1 MSEHTPLHRILGR
14 FDWQPPPWWRPVA
27 RQVDR
32 GVVWAAANRV
42 RAAAGGLVLLLV
54 GALVLGGSWWWR
66 TRPQPLYVTITVEAP
81 TARDLDDPE
90 SKPAPLRLRFGEP
103 AAPLAAIGSVLQTG
117 VQLSPATTGQWSW
130 EDETTLRFEPAGD
143 WPVGQRYA
151 VQLGREAL
159 RDGLKL
165 RSQRVEFRS
174 APFEAAFMRAEF
186 YQDPTDPR
194 IKKIVVNLRFSHP
207 VDPSSFERAFR
218 LRNGREAQAFTA
230 TYDERRMHAYVQ
242 SATLAMPA
250 QATPMQVELGA
261 GVRSAMGG
269 PELGSRL
276 ETTVTVPGR
285 FSLSVEEATPGY
297 VTNERHESEQV
308 LTLATSERVA
318 PAELGQH
325 LQAWLLPEQHPDKPA
340 ARNGRPFD
348 WNTPALVADEILA
361 LATRVELEPVESAD
375 EYPTLHAFRFRAPV
389 GRYLYLRVD
398 AGLKSFGGFELAR
411 AWDGTLAVP
420 EPPREV
426 KLLQSGALLSLR
438 GERRLGLYSR
448 DVPAIRYEVG
458 RVAPDRLYLLATQAD
473 GTFGN
478 PQFHGWSLSFD
489 DLSEVQSQVQPVAPA
504 GAPGGAQYHGFD
516 LSPYLAP
523 QGRQRTGV
531 FFVRAQGWDPQR
543 RRLLGAGDERLILVT
558 DLGVLVKRAV
568 DGTEDVFVQ
577 SVSSG
582 EPVAGAIVQ
591 LLGRNG
597 LALATRTTDA
607 QGRAQLPSFRDARR
621 EREPALYLV
630 RKDEDAAFLP
640 VGRSDRVLDL
650 SRFEVGGV
658 SNAAESGQLSAYLF
672 SDRGIYRPGD
682 ELKIGLIVKAADW
695 ARPVEGLPLEA
706 VITDA
711 RGQVVRR
718 QRLRLSSSGFEELTH
733 ATSESSPTGSWEVA
747 LYIVKDGAPAARI
760 GNTVVNVQEF
770 LPDRM
775 KLALRF
781 STENEA
787 GWVAPQGLAANVE
800 LKTLFDTP
808 AADRRV
814 TGTLRLTPRLPQFA
828 AWKDWQFADPAKA
841 RRSLE
846 DALAEVSTDAQG
858 AASLP
863 LDLQRF
869 EPGTYALQLV
879 VQAFEAGGGRGV
891 TQARTVLVS
900 GQPFLVGLKPDGD
913 LGYVSRGSPRQ
924 VEIVAVDPALAP
936 IAAPGL
942 RAAIVERRFVSVLER
957 QNDGTLRYE
966 SRAKEIPIDEQPLAL
981 PAGKLARALPTDNPG
996 DYALL
1001 VRDAEGRELNRIEYS
1016 VVGQGEV
1023 ARRMDRNAE
1032 LELKLARSD
1041 VAPGEEIEISI
1052 RAPFAGAGLI
1062 TIERERVHAFKWF
1075 RADTTASVQR
1085 IRVPEGFD
1093 GNGYV
1098 SVAFVRDPNSAEVFT
1113 SPLSWGV
1120 MPFSVDLG
1128 RRKLEVQLRAPARL
1142 RPGETLELSYRT
1154 SRRSRLVVFGVDEGI
1169 LQVAGWR
1176 NPDPLGFF
1184 FEKRALEVDTR
1195 QILDLLLPEFQ
1206 ALMRSASG
1214 GDAEGSGA
1222 KYLNPFKRRRDLPV
1236 AFWSGLVDAGPEAAR
1251 FRYVVPD
1258 SFNGSMRLV
1267 AVAVDADGIGVA
1279 SSQLVSRGDFVILP
1293 NAPLSVAPGDEFELT
1308 AGVVN
1313 NLEGVADADAAVDVT
1328 TRLEAS
1334 EQFEILG
1341 APQMVTPIARGR
1353 EAVVRFRLRAR
1364 EALGAGSLRLTA
1376 SAGTRRATATA
1387 GVSLRPAGTF
1397 QTLLQSGS
1405 FDDGRQEV
1413 PLARKLR
1420 PERRQLEA
1428 SVSASPLA
1436 IAGGLE
1442 AWLAEYPYGCT
1453 EQLVSQALPAVLL
1466 GARPELGRTNLAAA
1480 PERWSLLLVELRAR
1494 QNADGGFGYWPSDPS
1509 ASPYASVYAL
1519 HALIEA
1525 QQREQAAP
1533 RDVLERGGAWLA
1545 EFAAEGTGG
1554 LALERTRAYAIYVLT
1569 RMGRVASNHAN
1580 AELERLDRAHGR
1592 AWRSDITAA
1601 WLAAAYQTMRQA
1613 APARELI
1620 AGVKFSDPQRPWPID
1635 YSDDGGGYVYSSA
1648 THDAQLAF
1656 LLARHFPERL
1666 REQGPAALAA
1676 ITAAPRAGHS
1686 TASAA
1691 WTVLALDAWAAS
1703 AESGPVPALSIEELL
1718 AGGQARAL
1726 TTRGT
1731 AVRQAPFDSEATA
1744 LRFGAP
1750 RGTRVYWSATLAG
1763 YDRELPQTELRQGL
1777 EIVRDYLGADG
1788 KPARTVRQGD
1798 ELTVRVR
1805 LRSLEQRQYWDGVI
1819 VDVLPGGFE
1828 PILDELVRPAAE
1840 GRDDAARIGP
1850 ERVQSQ
1856 SDASATA
1863 AVLPWSPDHVD
1874 VREDR
1879 VVAFG
1884 AIGPQTRE
1892 FTYRVRATAA
1902 GRFAVPPAYAE
1913 SMYDPAAQARSA
1925 GARLDVEAR

>member
-1 MSEHTPLHRILGR
+1 MSEHTPLRRILGTL
-14 FDWQPPPWWRPVA
+14 DWQPPPWWRPVA
-27 RQVDR
+27 ARVDA
-32 GVVWAAANRV
+32 GVAWAAANRL
-42 RAAAGGLVLLLV
+42 RAAAGGLALLLA
-54 GALVLGGSWWWR
+54 GALALGGAWWWR
-66 TRPQPLYVTITVEAP
+66 TRPQPQYVPVTVEAP
-81 TARDLDDPE
+81 GARDLNDPE

-103 AAPLAAIGSVLQTG
+103 AAPLAAIGSELQSG
-117 VQLSPATTGQWSW
+117 VQLSPAFTGRWSW
-130 EDETTLRFEPAGD
+130 EDEATLRFEPAGD
-143 WPVGQRYA
+143 WPVGQRYV
-151 VQLGREAL
+151 VQFARGAL
-159 RDGLKL
+159 REGLKL
-165 RSQRVEFRS
+165 ESERLEFRS
-174 APFEAAFMRAEF
+174 AAFDAGFTRAEF

-194 IKKIVVNLRFSHP
+194 IKKVVVNLRFTHP

-218 LRNGREAQAFTA
+218 LRSGREAQPFTA
-230 TYDERRMHAYVQ
+230 TYDEKRMHAYVQ
-242 SATLAMPA
+242 SATLDMPA
-250 QATPMQVELGA
+250 EATPMQVELGA
-261 GVRSAMGG
+261 DVRSGVGG
-269 PELGSRL
+269 PELGRRL
-276 ETTVTVPGR
+276 ETVVTVPGR
-285 FSLSVEEATPGY
+285 FSLAIEEATPGY

-308 LTLATSERVA
+308 LTVATSERVA
-318 PAELGQH
+318 PAELGRR
-325 LQAWLLPEQHPDKPA
+325 LRAWLLPEQHPDKPA
-340 ARNGRPFD
+340 ARGGRPFD

-361 LATRVELEPVESAD
+361 LATPVELEPVESAD
-375 EYPTLHAFRFRAPV
+375 EYPTLHALRFRAPV
-389 GRYLYLRVD
+389 GRHLYLRVE

-411 AWDGTLAVP
+411 RWDATLAVP

-426 KLLQSGALLSLR
+426 KLLQSGSLLSLR
-438 GERRLGLYSR
+438 GERRLALYSR

-478 PQFHGWSLSFD
+478 PQFRGWSLSFD
-489 DLSEVQSQVQPVAPA
+489 DLAELETQIQPVPPA
-504 GAPGGAQYHGFD
+504 GAPGRVQYHGFD

-523 QGRQRTGV
+523 QGRPRTGV
-531 FFVRAQGWDPQR
+531 FFIRAQGWDPQQR
-543 RRLLGAGDERLILVT
+543 RALDVADERLVLVT

-568 DGTEDVFVQ
+568 DGSEDVFVQ

-582 EPVAGAIVQ
+582 EPVAGAVVQ

-597 LALATRTTDA
+597 LALATRSTDE
-607 QGRAQLPSFRDARR
+607 QGRARLPSFRDARR

-640 VGRSDRVLDL
+640 VQRSDRVLDL
-650 SRFEVGGV
+650 SRFDVGGV
-658 SNAAESGQLSAYLF
+658 ANAAEAGQLSAYLF

-682 ELKIGLIVKAADW
+682 ELKIGLIVRAADW
-695 ARPVEGLPLEA
+695 AQPVEGLPLEA
-706 VITDA
+706 VISDP

-718 QRLRLSSSGFEELTH
+718 QRLRLSASGFEELAH
-733 ATSESSPTGSWEVA
+733 ATSESSPTGAWDVA

-760 GNTVVNVQEF
+760 GSTVVNVQEF

-781 STENEA
+781 STEREA
-787 GWVAPQGLAANVE
+787 GWVAPQDLAANLE

-808 AADRRV
+808 AAGRRISA
-814 TGTLRLTPRLPQFA
+814 TLRLTPRLPQFA
-828 AWKDWQFADPAKA
+828 AWKDWRFVDPVKA
-841 RRSLE
+841 RRSFE
-846 DALAEVSTDAQG
+846 DALAEVTTDGQG
-858 AASLP
+858 AATLP
-863 LDLQRF
+863 LELQRF

-879 VQAFEAGGGRGV
+879 VQAFEPGGGRGV
-891 TQARTVLVS
+891 TQARTLLVS
-900 GQPFLVGLKPDGD
+900 GQPFLVGLKADGD
-913 LGYVSRGSPRQ
+913 LGYVTRGAARQ
-924 VEIVAVDPALAP
+924 VEIVALDPSLAP
-936 IAAPGL
+936 LAVPGL
-942 RAAIVERRFVSVLER
+942 RAAIVERRIVSVLER
-957 QNDGTLRYE
+957 QADGTLRYQ
-966 SRAKEIPIDEQPLAL
+966 SRAKEIPVEERPLAL
-981 PAGKLARALPTDNPG
+981 PAGKLAYTLPTGTPG
-996 DYALL
+996 DYALVL
-1001 VRDAEGRELNRIEYS
+1001 RDAAGRELNRIEYS
-1016 VVGQGEV
+1016 VAGEGNV

-1062 TIERERVHAFKWF
+1062 SIERERVHAFKWF

-1085 IRVPEGFD
+1085 IRLPEGFD

-1098 SVAFVRDPNSAEVFT
+1098 SVAFLRDPNSAEVFT

-1120 MPFSVDLG
+1120 VPFSVDLG
-1128 RRKLEVQLRAPARL
+1128 RRKLEVQLEAPARL

-1206 ALMRSASG
+1206 ALMRSAPG
-1214 GDAEGSGA
+1214 GDAEGGGA

-1236 AFWSGLVDAGPEAAR
+1236 AFWSGLLDAGPEPAR

-1267 AVAVDADGIGVA
+1267 AVAVAADGIGVA
-1279 SSQLVSRGDFVILP
+1279 TSQLVSRGDFVILP
-1293 NAPLSVAPGDEFELT
+1293 NAPLAVAPGDEFELT
-1308 AGVVN
+1308 AGVTN
-1313 NLEGVADADAAVDVT
+1313 NLEGASGADSALDVT

-1341 APQMVTPIARGR
+1341 APQLVTPIGRGR

-1364 EALGAGSLRLTA
+1364 EALGGGTLRLVA
-1376 SAGTRRATATA
+1376 SAGAKRATATT

-1405 FDDGRQEV
+1405 FDDGRHDV
-1413 PLARKLR
+1413 PLARVLR
-1420 PERRQLEA
+1420 PERRRLEA
-1428 SVSASPLA
+1428 SVAASPLA

-1442 AWLAEYPYGCT
+1442 AWLTEYPYGCT

-1466 GARPELGRTNLAAA
+1466 GARPELGRSNLPAA
-1480 PERWSLLLVELRAR
+1480 PERWSRLLVELRAR
-1494 QNADGGFGYWPSDPS
+1494 QNADGGFGYWPSDPT

-1519 HALIEA
+1519 HALVEA
-1525 QQREQAAP
+1525 QERGQAAP
-1533 RDVLERGGAWLA
+1533 RDVLERGAAWLA
-1545 EFAAEGTGG
+1545 EFAAEDSGG

-1569 RMGRVASNHAN
+1569 RMGRVASNHAT
-1580 AELERLDRAHGR
+1580 AQLERLDRDHGR
-1592 AWRSDITAA
+1592 RWRSDITAA
-1601 WLAAAYQTMRQA
+1601 WLAAAHQSMRQV
-1613 APARELI
+1613 APARELV
-1620 AGVKFSDPQRPWPID
+1620 AGVRFSDPARPWPVD
-1635 YSDDGGGYVYSSA
+1635 YDDEGGGYVYSSA

-1666 REQGPAALAA
+1666 RDQGPAALAA

-1703 AESGPVPALSIEELL
+1703 AESGPPPALTIEELL
-1718 AGGQARAL
+1718 AGGRTRAL
-1726 TTRGT
+1726 ATSGT
-1731 AVRQAPFDSEATA
+1731 AVRRASFSGEATA

-1750 RGTRVYWSATLAG
+1750 RGTRAYWTATLAG
-1763 YDRELPQTELRQGL
+1763 YDREPPQTELRQGL

-1788 KPARTVRQGD
+1788 KPVRTVKQGD

-1805 LRSLEQRQYWDGVI
+1805 LRSLEQREYWDGVV

-1828 PILDELVRPAAE
+1828 PILDELARPGRDGAEDDAGGEPAVSATRAAAGASPAA
-1840 GRDDAARIGP
+1840 ARWYP
-1850 ERVQSQ
+1850 
-1856 SDASATA
+1856 TY
-1863 AVLPWSPDHVD
+1863 VD

-1879 VVAFG
+1879 VIAFG
-1884 AIGPQTRE
+1884 AIGPRTRE
-1892 FTYRVRATAA
+1892 FSYRVRATTA
-1902 GRFAVPPAYAE
+1902 GRFTVPPAYAE
-1913 SMYDPAAQARSA
+1913 SMYDPAAQARSL
-1925 GARLDVEAR
+1925 GAQLAVEAR